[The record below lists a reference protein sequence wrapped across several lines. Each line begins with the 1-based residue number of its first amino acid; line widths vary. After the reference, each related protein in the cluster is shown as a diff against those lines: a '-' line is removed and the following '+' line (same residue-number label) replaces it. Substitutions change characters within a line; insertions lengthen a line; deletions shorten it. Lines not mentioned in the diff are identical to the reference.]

1 MTAVPNGESQT
12 TEAAPKD
19 EAAEARKKIVDR
31 VRKFRDKAADK
42 SNEHESKLA
51 AERADKLIKEH
62 KITEEEIRGETPTD
76 VKEFAVG
83 GDFSSIWSFG
93 LITGIALLF
102 DGKALREKSVVIVN
116 GEPTDVWSCRVICL
130 GKDED
135 AVLYQFAYYQQ
146 AVEEVVKGRGYDMA
160 EKNVEDSYRRGVVYA
175 LQQRFEAIKRRRE
188 PRPVVNTTTL
198 VKTAPAKKEA
208 EQFLEKKYTSRVQA
222 TLVPVDRTV
231 FNHGM
236 YDGNQIPMLGP
247 ETMKSARNI
256 EKADEKNPSD

>member
-1 MTAVPNGESQT
+1 MTAVPNGESQP
-12 TEAAPKD
+12 TEAAPKN
-19 EAAEARKKIVDR
+19 EAAEARKKIIDR

-42 SNEHESKLA
+42 NIE
-51 AERADKLIKEH
+51 EH

-83 GDFSSIWSFG
+83 GDFSSIWCFG
-93 LITGIALLF
+93 LITGVALLF
-102 DGKALREKSVVIVN
+102 DGKALREKSTVIVN

-188 PRPVVNTTTL
+188 PRPVVNTT
-198 VKTAPAKKEA
+198 
-208 EQFLEKKYTSRVQA
+208 
-222 TLVPVDRTV
+222 LVPVDRTV

-256 EKADEKNPSD
+256 EDKPQENETRPTEER